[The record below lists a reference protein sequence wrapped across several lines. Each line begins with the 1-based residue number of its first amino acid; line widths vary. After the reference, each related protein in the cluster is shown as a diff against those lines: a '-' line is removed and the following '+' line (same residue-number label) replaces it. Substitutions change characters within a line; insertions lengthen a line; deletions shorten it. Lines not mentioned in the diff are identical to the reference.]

1 MATITT
7 TCKMEVPDTDLWFEP
22 VGPLPEPHDDVW
34 VRELDNDTSGAT
46 RAVSWLVPDTYCGDG
61 YEWDEPTTTPSEWV
75 NGCFRDF
82 RNSYHGGGQE
92 ARDAFYAEMVEL
104 VGADRVFIVDV
115 YSHGLDHFSV
125 SQGRWYPDR
134 QWDVA
139 PACIL
144 AVPPDVTN
152 PEEWAA
158 GVLDTYSSWVNGDT
172 WLVVTNYLLPDGT
185 VESDDIIGGHIGREH
200 AEMAAKHNGY

>member
-7 TCKMEVPDTDLWFEP
+7 THKMQVPDTDLWFEP
-22 VGPLPEPHDDVW
+22 EGPLPEPHEDVYATA
-34 VRELDNDTSGAT
+34 LTSDPDGDAF
-46 RAVSWLVPDTYCGDG
+46 RVAWLVHNEYQGD
-61 YEWDEPTTTPSEWV
+61 YEWDDPTATPSEWI

-82 RNSYHGGGQE
+82 RNSRHGGGQE
-92 ARDAFYAEMVEL
+92 ARDTFYEEMVEL

-125 SQGRWYPDR
+125 SQSRWYPDR

-152 PEEWAA
+152 PEEWAN
-158 GVLDTYSSWVNGDT
+158 GVLDTYSSWANGDT
-172 WLVVTNYLLPDGT
+172 WLIVTNYLDAKGNVT
-185 VESDDIIGGHIGREH
+185 SDDIIGGFIGREY
-200 AEMAAKHNGY
+200 AEQAAKNYDY